1 MALEVNIE
9 KRFEKFHL
17 KVSFTTGDGM
27 TGLLG
32 ASGCGKSMTLKCV
45 AGLIT
50 PDAGHIVLDGRTLY
64 NSARRIDLPP
74 QQRQVGYL
82 FQNYALFPNMTVTE
96 NIRAGVRDR
105 ARRQAAAD
113 ELLER
118 FRLTDVAGKYPRQ
131 ISGGQQQR
139 VALARLFA
147 SRPACLL
154 LDEPFSALDG
164 YLRWEMELE
173 LGELLKDFPGPAV
186 LVTHDRGEVYR
197 LCQNA
202 CVLSRGGSE
211 PLRPVRDLFQ
221 SPDTLSACLLSG
233 CKNVSRARPAGGQK
247 VEAMDWG
254 VTLDVGHPL
263 PDDLAYVGVRAHFF
277 SPEPGPNP
285 ILCRVERVV
294 EDVFSTVV
302 MLSTP
307 GGGEGNARLRWEL
320 DKDTWA
326 ALGGPEAI
334 TLSVSPCDIMLLK

>member
-1 MALEVNIE
+1 MALEVQI
-9 KRFEKFHL
+9 KKHFEKFHL
-17 KVSFTTGDGM
+17 QVSFTSGEGI

-50 PDAGHIVLDGRTLY
+50 PDAGHIVLDGRVLFDAGKKI
-64 NSARRIDLPP
+64 NLPP

-82 FQNYALFPNMTVTE
+82 FQNYALFPNMTVAE
-96 NIRAGVRDR
+96 NIRAGVRER
-105 ARRQAAAD
+105 ARREAVAA

-118 FRLTDVAGKYPRQ
+118 FRLTDTAGKYPRQ

-139 VALARLFA
+139 AALARLFA

-173 LGELLKDFPGPAV
+173 LGELLKGFSGPAV

-202 CVLSRGGSE
+202 CVLARGSSE
-211 PLRPVRDLFQ
+211 SLRPVRDLFQ

-233 CKNVSRARPAGGQK
+233 CKNVSRARPVGGQK
-247 VEAMDWG
+247 VEALDWG
-254 VTLDVGHPL
+254 VTLDVGRPI
-263 PDDLAYVGVRAHFF
+263 PSNLAYVGVRAHFF
-277 SPEPGPNP
+277 SPRPGPNP
-285 ILCRVERVV
+285 IPCRVMRVV

-307 GGGEGNARLRWEL
+307 VLGGGSARLRWEL
-320 DKDTWA
+320 EKDDWS
-326 ALGGPEAI
+326 ALGDPETV
-334 TLSVSPCDIMLLK
+334 TLSVSPGDIMLLK